1 MSYDL
6 AWHTLN
12 RVLIL
17 TIQGDYALDDAQ
29 VVNRLVLDQ
38 LNLCQSPLSIIID
51 ARKMSRPYNFNEI
64 RAAQTYMDHRQL
76 KHIYTVA
83 GDPVVKLAMMVIFNL
98 CRAHFHIMNEMSL
111 AIRMIQTYEKM
122 GYHR

>member
-1 MSYDL
+1 MRDDASYDL

-12 RVLIL
+12 QVLIL
-17 TIQGDYALDDAQ
+17 TIQGDYTLGDAQ
-29 VVNRLVLDQ
+29 AVNRLILDK
-38 LNLCQSPLSIIID
+38 LNLSQSPLSIIID
-51 ARKMSRPYNFNEI
+51 ARKMDRPYNFDEI

-98 CRAHFHIMNEMSL
+98 CRAHFHIANEMSL
-111 AIRMIQTYEKM
+111 AIKTIQTYKT
-122 GYHR
+122 